1 MRDPLAFDV
10 PTDVAPFPIA
20 HIPAIPD
27 SDYLPILFAF
37 PHFAFPFLLR
47 SRAATPSFAISRRR
61 AADSRC
67 ALAFPPLL
75 AISAILASDRLSV
88 RAFPPR
94 APSACACGFFL
105 VPMHLIILL
114 YALQVKRKMHS
125 LASSCK
131 PFFENG

>member
-10 PTDVAPFPIA
+10 PTDVAPFPVA

-27 SDYLPILFAF
+27 SDYLPVLFAF

-47 SRAATPSFAISRRR
+47 SRAATPSFAISLRR
-61 AADSRC
+61 AADSCR

-75 AISAILASDRLSV
+75 AISAIWASDRLSV

-94 APSACACGFFL
+94 LPSACACGFFF
-105 VPMHLIILL
+105 VAMHLLSCL
-114 YALQVKRKMHS
+114 ALSKSREKMS
-125 LASSCK
+125 
-131 PFFENG
+131 